1 MTGSATANFAALIV
15 SLPFLVAVIPGQ
27 PPAPVFRDRVVDA
40 ITFKDGTR
48 LDGFVLQDK
57 PLTFL
62 VRTEWLQS
70 QHAEFFETGIRP
82 LLVGASSK
90 QTIELAG
97 LLDQEAAVLKAPPH
111 SDPARAAMLS
121 ELAGQLRTASADLP
135 ALINLEVPRER
146 VRRVDKQPDA
156 RRELGRLA
164 LLNRITDFESRSY
177 KSVAADLQE
186 IPQQNLLT
194 SPPPETASTDRLPR
208 ILAAVDVQAGAAMR
222 LIRQGDLVL
231 DESRQADAAQL
242 IPELL
247 ASQVQQSLTALL
259 EEPGLANGGQAPAN
273 RDRLPDSAA
282 RMAAATG
289 KQTIVLSESEFDL
302 TAGTA
307 NVSRRLF
314 RKVAND
320 WVLVLSAG
328 GQASTADVDPNETA
342 ALASDPQVKG
352 LLDSFRAFGVD
363 ESQFTVAMQMGAV
376 VQNALQVAEA
386 GFQDAIL
393 KTTSGQ
399 VAFADSKPVDVRLP
413 GEPVPR

>member
-1 MTGSATANFAALIV
+1 
-15 SLPFLVAVIPGQ
+15 
-27 PPAPVFRDRVVDA
+27 
-40 ITFKDGTR
+40 
-48 LDGFVLQDK
+48 
-57 PLTFL
+57 
-62 VRTEWLQS
+62 
-70 QHAEFFETGIRP
+70 
-82 LLVGASSK
+82 
-90 QTIELAG
+90 
-97 LLDQEAAVLKAPPH
+97 
-111 SDPARAAMLS
+111 
-121 ELAGQLRTASADLP
+121 
-135 ALINLEVPRER
+135 
-146 VRRVDKQPDA
+146 
-156 RRELGRLA
+156 
-164 LLNRITDFESRSY
+164 
-177 KSVAADLQE
+177 
-186 IPQQNLLT
+186 
-194 SPPPETASTDRLPR
+194 
-208 ILAAVDVQAGAAMR
+208 MR

>member
-1 MTGSATANFAALIV
+1 
-15 SLPFLVAVIPGQ
+15 
-27 PPAPVFRDRVVDA
+27 VFRDRVVDSV
-40 ITFKDGTR
+40 TLKDGTR

-57 PLTFL
+57 PLTLL

-70 QHAEFFETGIRP
+70 QHAEFFDTGVRP
-82 LLVGASSK
+82 FLAGESSK

-97 LLDQEAAVLKAPPH
+97 LLDKQAADMKAPPVN
-111 SDPARAAMLS
+111 DPARAAMLS
-121 ELAGQLRTASADLP
+121 ELAGQLRTANGDLP
-135 ALINLEVPRER
+135 ALLNLEIPRER

-194 SPPPETASTDRLPR
+194 SPPPETAATDRLPR

-222 LIRQGDLVL
+222 LIRQGDMVL
-231 DESRQADAAQL
+231 DESRQADAAQV

-282 RMAAATG
+282 RMAAAAG
-289 KQTIVLSESEFDL
+289 KQTLVLSESEFDL

-307 NVSRRLF
+307 TVSRRLF

-399 VAFADSKPVDVRLP
+399 VAVADNKPVDVKLP
-413 GEPVPR
+413 EEPVPR